1 VSRQNEHH
9 RVSVKPFHLAWFTN
23 FTTPVWNGTFSN
35 ESPPWDG
42 KFYTEMAQLLEGA
55 CFDFIMFEDKLSI
68 SEAYGGT
75 SQAYLKHASGLAP
88 KHDPAPLATLIGAM
102 TKHIGVVATLSTLGY
117 PPFLLARMC
126 STIDHLAGGRFGWNV
141 VTSAEDAAA
150 QNFGLDELPPKDLRY
165 EMADEY
171 MELCTQL
178 WHSWQPG
185 AVVMDRATS
194 TYVDFEKVHPINFE
208 GKYFKSR
215 GPLNTV
221 PSPQVKPAIIQAGGS
236 PKGRR
241 FAAKHADC
249 VITGVP
255 GVEAMKAFRDDIR
268 ALAAEQGRN
277 PDDVKVMYLVCPAL
291 GQTDDDARAKYRRT
305 MEDQQFVEASLAL
318 ISAITDIDF
327 AKYKLDEPLPE
338 RLITNGEQTGL
349 DMFQKWG
356 SGKTLRQLVVDA
368 SGGLNESVE
377 LVGSPETV
385 ADKMQAAMDYIGG
398 DGFLITSPRCAID
411 RFQLLEVVEGLV
423 PVLQRRGLTRTEY
436 TKPTLRE
443 NLLAF

>member
-1 VSRQNEHH
+1 MNDHLLSG
-9 RVSVKPFHLAWFTN
+9 VKPFHLGWFTN
-23 FTTPVWNGTFSN
+23 FTTPLWNGTFAN
-35 ESPPWDG
+35 DGPPWDG
-42 KFYTEMAQLLEGA
+42 KFFIEMAKQLETA
-55 CFDFIMFEDKLSI
+55 CFDFIMFEDKLAI

-75 SQAYLKHASGLAP
+75 SQAYLKHAVGLAP
-88 KHDPAPLATLIGAM
+88 KHDPAPLATLVGAS
-102 TKHIGVVATLSTLGY
+102 TEHIGVVATLSTLGY

-150 QNFGLDELPPKDLRY
+150 QNFGLDELPPKELRY
-165 EMADEY
+165 DMADEY
-171 MELCTQL
+171 MELCYQL
-178 WHSWQPG
+178 WNSWEPG
-185 AVVMDRATS
+185 AVVMDRSTS
-194 TYVDFEKVHPINFE
+194 TYADYQKVHPINFA

-249 VITGVP
+249 VITSVNGV
-255 GVEAMKAFRDDIR
+255 VAMKAFRDDIR
-268 ALAAEQGRN
+268 ALAAAAGRD
-277 PDDVKVMYLVCPAL
+277 PDDVKVLFLVSPAL
-291 GQTDDDARAKYRRT
+291 GVTDADARDKYQRVVEEQT
-305 MEDQQFVEASLAL
+305 FVEASLAL

-349 DMFQKWG
+349 DMFQNWG

-368 SGGLNESVE
+368 SGGLNQSVE
-377 LVGSPETV
+377 LIGSPDHV
-385 ADKMQAAMDYIGG
+385 ATLMAQAMEFVGG
-398 DGFLITSPRCAID
+398 DGFLITSPRTGID

-423 PVLQRRGLTRTEY
+423 PVLKRRGLTRSRY
-436 TKPTLRE
+436 TQSTLRA
-443 NLLAF
+443 NLLEF

>member
-1 VSRQNEHH
+1 MPE
-9 RVSVKPFHLAWFTN
+9 WT
-23 FTTPVWNGTFSN
+23 GTFAN
-35 ESPPWDG
+35 GRPPWDG
-42 KFYTEMAQLLEGA
+42 AFYLEMAKLLESA
-55 CFDFIMFEDKLSI
+55 CFDFIMFEDKLAI

-75 SQAYLKHASGLAP
+75 SQAYLKHAIGLAP
-88 KHDPAPLATLIGAM
+88 KHDPAPLATLIGAS

-126 STIDHLAGGRFGWNV
+126 STIDHIAGGRFGWNV

-150 QNFGLDELPPKDLRY
+150 QNFGLDELPPRDLRY

-171 MELCTQL
+171 MDLCYQL
-178 WHSWQPG
+178 WHSWEPG

-194 TYVDFEKVHPINFE
+194 TFADWQKIKPIHFQ
-208 GKYFKSR
+208 GKYFRSR
-215 GPLNTV
+215 GPLNTA
-221 PSPQVKPAIIQAGGS
+221 PSPQVKPTIVQAGGS

-249 VITGVP
+249 VITGVN
-255 GVEAMKAFRDDIR
+255 GVAAMKAFRDDIR
-268 ALAAEQGRN
+268 SLAAEQGRH
-277 PDDVKVMYLVCPAL
+277 PDDVKVFYLVAPAL
-291 GQTDDDARAKYRRT
+291 GATNEDAHAKYQRVVQEQT
-305 MEDQQFVEASLAL
+305 FVEASLAL

-327 AKYKLDEPLPE
+327 AAYDLDRPLPE

-368 SGGLNESVE
+368 SGGLNSSID
-377 LVGSPETV
+377 LIGTPDHV
-385 ADKMQAAMDYIGG
+385 ATLMADAMEEIGG
-398 DGFLITSPRCAID
+398 DGFLITSSRTAID
-411 RFQLLEVVEGLV
+411 RFQLLEIVEGLV
-423 PVLQRRGLTRTEY
+423 PVLQRRGLARERY
-436 TKPTLRE
+436 AHATLRD